1 MTGQTILLVDDDIA
15 VLAALSKLLGHFGY
29 VVAGASNP
37 QAAMNYVTS
46 SRKCF
51 DLIVTDLAMPGIG
64 GVEFMEMVKKTFPN
78 VPVIV
83 MTGHTEQCTIDE
95 AMRCGAS
102 AYLTKPFETPYFI
115 STIERALHPPRRA
128 TAQTF

>member
-1 MTGQTILLVDDDIA
+1 MTSSTILLVDDDIA

-37 QAAMNYVTS
+37 EAAMNYVTG

-51 DLIVTDLAMPGIG
+51 DLIITDLAMPGIG
-64 GVEFMEMVKKTFPN
+64 GVEFMAMVKKTFPN

-83 MTGHTEQCTIDE
+83 MTGHTEQCTNEE

-102 AYLTKPFETPYFI
+102 AYLAKPFETPHFI
-115 STIERALHPPRRA
+115 STIERALHPARRA
-128 TAQTF
+128 ATTTF